1 MPYCSNCG
9 AMLKEANK
17 FCSNCGHKI
26 APMPSAPPMRPAQPA
41 PPMRPGPPA
50 SSTPP
55 TQPAAPAW
63 HTPPAP
69 PAQPAPPSWAAQA
82 PPPAAGPSLLSR
94 FLNEEQDPGIVN
106 KVYDR
111 VSQILTRNEKVA
123 YVAVQKKLL
132 KINLSPD
139 CVVLTTRRFIIY
151 HAKVLGQV
159 DFEDYIWRD
168 LKDAQITEGII
179 GAVFT
184 MSTVHGKQ
192 LVVEHLPKAQARKL
206 YAFAQDMEERVLEER
221 RLRAMEETRAAAGG
235 VILQGGLPPVQPQ
248 AQAAPGGQDPVE
260 QLTQLKRLVDAGLIT
275 AAEYEVKKREVLS
288 RM

>member
-9 AMLKEANK
+9 AMLREGKE
-17 FCSNCGHKI
+17 FCTECGHKI
-26 APMPSAPPMRPAQPA
+26 SPMPSA

-50 SSTPP
+50 SSAPRTR
-55 TQPAAPAW
+55 PAAPTW

-69 PAQPAPPSWAAQA
+69 LAPPAPRSRAAPA
-82 PPPAAGPSLLSR
+82 SPPATGPSLLSR

-106 KVYDR
+106 KVYGR
-111 VSQILTRNEKVA
+111 VSQILTRNEEVA
-123 YVAVQKKLL
+123 YIAVQKKPL
-132 KINLSPD
+132 KINLSSD
-139 CVVLTTRRFIIY
+139 CVVLTTRRFILY
-151 HAKVLGQV
+151 HARVLGQV
-159 DFEDYIWRD
+159 EFEDYIWRD
-168 LKDAQITEGII
+168 LRDAQIKEGII

-235 VILQGGLPPVQPQ
+235 VILQGGLPPVQAQPQ
-248 AQAAPGGQDPVE
+248 AVPGGQDPVE
-260 QLTQLKRLVDAGLIT
+260 QLTQLKRMVDAGLIT